1 VETTTTTRGATT
13 KITSSKDKETTTIS
27 SSHATIHRMVALS
40 SPVTTQ
46 TEATGEA
53 TGRTTTITMGATR
66 TMEDSTVGAAH
77 WDVALPQA

>member
-1 VETTTTTRGATT
+1 
-13 KITSSKDKETTTIS
+13 
-27 SSHATIHRMVALS
+27 MVALS